1 MLCIESDSFRLSQK
15 SDSKRDV
22 ENQLAKNVKDRFV
35 PSSVQGVSTN
45 RASYLS
51 TKIAMEAQH
60 GLIAQVIKDILFSS
74 RPGQTSQPIAS
85 IEETVEM
92 AIG

>member
-1 MLCIESDSFRLSQK
+1 MLFH
-15 SDSKRDV
+15 
-22 ENQLAKNVKDRFV
+22 
-35 PSSVQGVSTN
+35 
-45 RASYLS
+45 S

-60 GLIAQVIKDILFSS
+60 GLISQVIKDILFSS
-74 RPGQTSQPIAS
+74 RPGQGPSQPIAS

>member
-1 MLCIESDSFRLSQK
+1 MLGIESDRLRLSQK
-15 SDSKRDV
+15 SDTKRDV

-35 PSSVQGVSTN
+35 LSPLQSVSAN
-45 RASYLS
+45 RASHLS

-85 IEETVEM
+85 IEDTVEM

>member
-1 MLCIESDSFRLSQK
+1 
-15 SDSKRDV
+15 
-22 ENQLAKNVKDRFV
+22 
-35 PSSVQGVSTN
+35 
-45 RASYLS
+45 
-51 TKIAMEAQH
+51 MEAQH

-74 RPGQTSQPIAS
+74 RPGQAPQEPIAS

>member
-1 MLCIESDSFRLSQK
+1 MTEKYWD
-15 SDSKRDV
+15 
-22 ENQLAKNVKDRFV
+22 
-35 PSSVQGVSTN
+35 
-45 RASYLS
+45 S

-60 GLIAQVIKDILFSS
+60 GLISQVIKDILFSS
-74 RPGQTSQPIAS
+74 RPSKAPSEVTAS

>member
-1 MLCIESDSFRLSQK
+1 MSFFTCEGRWLTSI
-15 SDSKRDV
+15 S
-22 ENQLAKNVKDRFV
+22 
-35 PSSVQGVSTN
+35 
-45 RASYLS
+45 S

-74 RPGQTSQPIAS
+74 RPGQAPQEPIAS